1 MIDATPG
8 AWRPLPGP
16 DAILQRRKQIVA
28 DVVRQGFIDD
38 LHPLCGVLDL
48 DTLDELMWSLQAV
61 YPAELPAV
69 HTIAAKAI
77 TLRPVLARFA
87 DAGFGCE
94 VASPGELE
102 LALAAG
108 FPAERI
114 VFDSPAKTTTEIA
127 RALELGVSF
136 NVDNF
141 EELARVDQAV
151 SQAVARIGRPRSVIG
166 MRLNPQTGAGAIDA
180 MSTATSTSKF
190 GIGLADHRDEIVTA
204 FAMRPWLSQ
213 LHVHSGSQGMRLEHA
228 AEGVRLTA
236 EVAAD
241 IDKRVGFQQ
250 IQRIDVGGG
259 LPVNFRSDRITPT
272 FADHRAA
279 LQAAVPQLFDGTYTL
294 VTEFGRAL
302 TAKAGTVVARVEYT
316 KVTGGRPI
324 AITHAGVQVATRSI
338 FAPEAWPLRVEVY
351 DPHGR
356 RREDPA
362 LVQDVAGPACFTGD
376 MLAVGRELPAVHPG
390 DLVAVPDTG
399 GYYFSTHFSYNALP
413 RPAVYTVGTDSAG
426 DRRWSL
432 ARRAQTIEQ
441 IVTEAGEPS
450 LKPLPFVSPACP
462 SD

>member
-1 MIDATPG
+1 MIDAPPRAG
-8 AWRPLPGP
+8 RPLPGP
-16 DAILQRRKQIVA
+16 DTLLHRREQIVA
-28 DVVRQGFIDD
+28 DVVRQGFIDN

-48 DTLDELMWSLQAV
+48 DTLDELMWSLKTV
-61 YPAELPAV
+61 YPADLPAV

-87 DAGFGCE
+87 EAGIGCE

-108 FPAERI
+108 FPADRI
-114 VFDSPAKTTTEIA
+114 VFDSPAKTMPEIT

-151 SQAVARIGRPRSVIG
+151 ARIGRTRSVIG
-166 MRLNPQTGAGAIDA
+166 VRLNPQTGAGAIDA

-190 GIGLADHRDEIVTA
+190 GIGLADHRDEIIDA
-204 FAMRPWLSQ
+204 FSVRPWLTQ
-213 LHVHSGSQGMRLEHA
+213 LHVHSGSQGMSVEHA
-228 AEGVRLTA
+228 AHGVRLTA

-241 IDKRVGFQQ
+241 INARAGFEQ

-259 LPVNFRSDRITPT
+259 LPVNFQSDRITPT

-279 LQAAVPQLFDGTYTL
+279 LEAAVPRLFDGTYTL

-351 DPHGR
+351 DPRGR
-356 RREDPA
+356 RREGKPR
-362 LVQDVAGPACFTGD
+362 VQDVAGPACFTGD
-376 MLAVGRELPAVHPG
+376 MLAVGRELPDVRQG

-413 RPAVYTVGTDSAG
+413 RPAVYTVGTDSDG
-426 DRRWSL
+426 HRRWSL

-450 LKPLPFVSPACP
+450 LEPLPFVSPARP

>member
-1 MIDATPG
+1 MTDAPPRAG
-8 AWRPLPGP
+8 APLPSP
-16 DAILQRRKQIVA
+16 EELLYRREQIVA

-38 LHPLCGVLDL
+38 LHPLCGVIDL
-48 DTLDELMWSLQAV
+48 DTLDELMASLHAA
-61 YPAELPAV
+61 YPADLPAL

-77 TLRPVLARFA
+77 SLRPVLARFA
-87 DAGFGCE
+87 AAGFGCE

-114 VFDSPAKTTTEIA
+114 VFDSPAKTPTEIA

-141 EELARVDQAV
+141 EELARIDA
-151 SQAVARIGRPRSVIG
+151 AVARNGRPRSVIG
-166 MRLNPQTGAGAIDA
+166 VRVNPQTGAGTIDA

-190 GIGLADHRDEIVTA
+190 GIGLADHRDEIIDA
-204 FAMRPWLSQ
+204 FATRPWLTQ
-213 LHVHSGSQGMRLEHA
+213 LHVHSGSQGMSLEHA
-228 AEGVRLTA
+228 AEGVRLTTDL
-236 EVAAD
+236 AAD
-241 IDKRVGFQQ
+241 IDARAGSRQ

-259 LPVNFRSDRITPT
+259 LPVNFRSDDVTPT

-279 LQAAVPQLFDGTYTL
+279 LQAAAPRLFDGTYTV

-351 DPHGR
+351 DAHGR
-356 RREDPA
+356 RRDDPPR
-362 LVQDVAGPACFTGD
+362 VQDVAGPACFTGD
-376 MLAVGRELPAVHPG
+376 MLAVGRELPPVHAG

-413 RPAVYTVGTDSAG
+413 RPAVYTVGTDQHG

-441 IVTEAGEPS
+441 IVAEAGEPS
-450 LKPLPFVSPACP
+450 LEPLPFRPPNCP